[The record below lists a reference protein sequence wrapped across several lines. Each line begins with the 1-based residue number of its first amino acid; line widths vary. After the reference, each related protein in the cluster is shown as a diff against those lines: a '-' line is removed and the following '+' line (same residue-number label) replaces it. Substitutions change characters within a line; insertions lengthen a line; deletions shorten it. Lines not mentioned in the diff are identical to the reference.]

1 MRNVIDNHDY
11 NDKFE
16 LNVNAN
22 NKYDDEDIS
31 LWKVEKN
38 KVLAKGDDI
47 LKSYEIGKFKKTSK
61 DQLNKI

>member
-1 MRNVIDNHDY
+1 VRNVIDNHDY

-31 LWKVEKN
+31 L
-38 KVLAKGDDI
+38 
-47 LKSYEIGKFKKTSK
+47 
-61 DQLNKI
+61 